1 MQKNRLLGHISW
13 RFWLV
18 TASTCL
24 AAGLVCLADFQ
35 ESRFLDPLKVPYS
48 ELVNA
53 MLNYP
58 AWITTHLPGWPR
70 MWLWRIGWLHIDSDD
85 VLFLVGVVL
94 LWSWVGRRLAV
105 LFRQEPEASSSI
117 SEPARLVVNFLGLC
131 GWLLAAFDAS
141 ENLHR
146 AWQTPSLSLS
156 LEVVGLLWTALLV
169 AYCSR
174 TLWRLRRSV
183 RVLLGKRTRD

>member
-1 MQKNRLLGHISW
+1 MPKNTLLGQTSW

-24 AAGLVCLADFQ
+24 AAGLVCVADFQ
-35 ESRFLDPLKVPYS
+35 ESRFLDPLRVPDS
-48 ELVNA
+48 QLVNA

-58 AWITTHLPGWPR
+58 AWIATHFPGCPR
-70 MWLWRIGWLHIDSDD
+70 MSLLRLGWLHIDSDD

-94 LWSWVGRRLAV
+94 LWSWVGRRLAG
-105 LFRQEPEASSSI
+105 FCRQEPEASSSV

-131 GWLLAAFDAS
+131 AWLLAAFDTS
-141 ENLHR
+141 ENLRR
-146 AWQTPSLSLS
+146 AWRTPSLSLP

-174 TLWRLRRSV
+174 TLWMLRRSG
-183 RVLLGKRTRD
+183 RVLLSR